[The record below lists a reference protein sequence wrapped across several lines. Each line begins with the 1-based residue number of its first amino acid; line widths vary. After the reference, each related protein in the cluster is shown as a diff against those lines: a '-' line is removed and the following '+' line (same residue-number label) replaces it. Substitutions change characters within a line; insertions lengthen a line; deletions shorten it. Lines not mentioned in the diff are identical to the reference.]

1 MVTAA
6 IDKLKK
12 KWQKSQ
18 KKKERK
24 KNQTASGYIF
34 QQWLSKRMWI
44 DK

>member
-24 KNQTASGYIF
+24 KKSNCKWVYISTMAF
-34 QQWLSKRMWI
+34 
-44 DK
+44 